1 MSNYRVIWKYQ
12 AILLLRN
19 KWLVT
24 GLLFLL
30 VAGIYGARYG
40 QHFVDQQRKVLY
52 SVDTLA
58 QRSEEQI
65 LTRLKAKDT
74 ATAGKEFPGS
84 KYYRSSIAGSKTVI
98 YAPSPFASLSVGQKD
113 NYPFYHQV
121 GGWSQDIYAV
131 TTTDIQ
137 NPVKLLSGN
146 FDLAFVFIYLFP
158 LFIIALGYNVL
169 AGEKESSTFTL
180 LRVQS
185 SVKKLVS
192 HKLGFLTMIMVLLS
206 VVLNLAAFSVNGISF
221 SEQAPQMGAW
231 IVISIGY
238 ILFWFSLVYLIVSL
252 NQSGATTALLL
263 GGLWI
268 ILLLLVPSIVHRNV
282 SSSHEKEQVQGIFN
296 RRGDFAKA
304 RDLAPKVLEDS
315 FRKLKHPVPLP
326 AMTDTGMIAEQF
338 YKGIMASEIQTRSD
352 NRMGRMVMNS
362 QAKEYQRALAL
373 NWVNPVFAVQNAFN
387 QVAETEI
394 NNFHNYLKAVE
405 NYQIKRRYFLY
416 NYSFNGRDF
425 RLADY
430 YKVPGFDFRQ
440 PVIGVGGALGLVL
453 PVLVLSFIFIIV
465 GSFFKIDR

>member
-19 KWLVT
+19 RWLII

-30 VAGIYGARYG
+30 VAGLYGARYG

-52 SVDTLA
+52 SVDTLDKRN
-58 QRSEEQI
+58 QERT
-65 LTRLKAKDT
+65 LGFLKSKDT
-74 ATAGKEFPGS
+74 ATSVREFPGM
-84 KYYRSSIAGSKTVI
+84 KYYQAGSAGGTTLI
-98 YAPSPFASLSVGQKD
+98 YPPSPFASLSIGQKD
-113 NYPFYHQV
+113 NFPFYHQV
-121 GGWSQDIYAV
+121 GGWSEDMYAV

-169 AGEKESSTFTL
+169 SGEKESSTFTL
-180 LRVQS
+180 LRVQT
-185 SVKKLVS
+185 SVKKLVG
-192 HKLGFLTMIMVLLS
+192 HKLSFLMLVMVLLS
-206 VVLNLAAFSVNGISF
+206 VVLNLAAFTLNGISF
-221 SEQAPQMGAW
+221 SDQAPQIGAW
-231 IVISIGY
+231 IVISVVY
-238 ILFWFSLVYLIVSL
+238 ILFWFALVYLIVSF

-296 RRGDFAKA
+296 RRGDFAQA
-304 RDLAPKVLEDS
+304 RDLEPQVLEDS
-315 FRKLKHPVPLP
+315 FRRLKHPYPLP
-326 AMTDTGMIAEQF
+326 AMSDTGRAAEQF
-338 YKGIMASEIQTRSD
+338 YQSTMASEIQTRYNNS
-352 NRMGRMVMNS
+352 MGRMVMES

-405 NYQIKRRYFLY
+405 DYQTERRYFLY

-430 YKVPGFDFRQ
+430 YKLPSFNFRQ
-440 PVIGVGGALGLVL
+440 PVIGVGAAVGLVL
-453 PVLVLSFIFIIV
+453 PVLILSLIFILA
-465 GSFFKIDR
+465 GSFFRIDR